1 MNLRTLLFF
10 AMTSTL
16 VLGCPDKGGSEAN
29 PGKSQGAQAGA
40 PGKAQGGESHGDE
53 DGHGHA
59 QGEEGH
65 AQGEEGGHEEV
76 IQLTAEAVRSAQ
88 LKTGTAQR
96 KPLSVGLTV
105 PARVTFTQ
113 NGVARVAARVP
124 GRLASLEV
132 SLGQRVKKGQALGY
146 LESPDLGQARADYL
160 SAATKAKV
168 AEDNFRRE
176 KELFAKGITSEREM
190 REAESTFVTA
200 QAERNAA
207 DGRLHAL
214 GLSDAEISALRG
226 NEHYSSRFP
235 VPSPLLGT
243 VVEITGTVGQTVEAA
258 APLFTVADLTQL
270 WVLLDISESQLSQVR
285 AGQPVD
291 LTISALP
298 DRRFTGRVESIG
310 DIVDE
315 KTRTIAVRV
324 VVANTDGVLK
334 PGMFAQ
340 AEIATKTGGSGEG
353 ATAESARLVLPREA
367 VQKVGE
373 EQVVFVAAGNNQF
386 KPVAVRTGASSATEV
401 EILSGIEPGTPV
413 VTQGAFIL
421 KSELA
426 KESMGEGHSH

>member
-1 MNLRTLLFF
+1 MNPRTLLFF

-16 VLGCPDKGGSEAN
+16 VLGCPDKGGSEASA
-29 PGKSQGAQAGA
+29 GKNGASQTKA
-40 PGKAQGGESHGDE
+40 PGQAQGGESHGDE
-53 DGHGHA
+53 DEQGHA
-59 QGEEGH
+59 H
-65 AQGEEGGHEEV
+65 GEEGGQEEV
-76 IQLTAEAVRSAQ
+76 IQLTPEAVRSAQ
-88 LKTGTAQR
+88 LKTAAAQR
-96 KPLSVGLTV
+96 KALSMGLTV

-124 GRLASLEV
+124 GRLADLEV

-146 LESPDLGQARADYL
+146 LESPELGRARADYL

-190 REAESTFVTA
+190 REAESVFVTA

-214 GLSDAEISALRG
+214 GLSDAEINALRG

-235 VPSPLLGT
+235 APSPLEGT
-243 VVEITGTVGQTVEAA
+243 VVEINGTMGQAVDASTS
-258 APLFTVADLTQL
+258 LFTVANLSEL
-270 WVLLDISESQLSQVR
+270 WVLLDLSESQLTQVR
-285 AGQPVD
+285 AGQIVAF
-291 LTISALP
+291 TVSALP
-298 DRRFTGRVESIG
+298 EQRFTGRVEYVG

-315 KTRTIAVRV
+315 KTRTIPVRV
-324 VVANTDGVLK
+324 VVPNPQGLLK

-340 AEIATKTGGSGEG
+340 AEVAAQGSVGGEGGSEQPQ
-353 ATAESARLVLPREA
+353 RLVLPREA
-367 VQKVGE
+367 VQKVGDK
-373 EQVVFVAAGNNQF
+373 QVVFVPVGENRF
-386 KPVAVRTGASSATEV
+386 KPVEVRAGASSATEV
-401 EILSGIEPGTPV
+401 EVLSGIEPGTRV

-421 KSELA
+421 KSELS